1 MKKCRLSI
9 LFVLLYVTIVYPQ
22 IKKTTPPPPVK
33 FKSNSQLPELTKP
46 QKETN
51 HFGFGKNAS
60 GFDSTLAFQFQ
71 YVLDSLLAAND
82 IVGASVA
89 INMPAKGTWLGVSG
103 MSNPATGD
111 SIRPDML
118 FDIGSNTKTFIA
130 ALVLKLVDEGLIN
143 LDDQINQWLPEY
155 PNIDG
160 DVTIRQL
167 LNHTSGISD
176 YLNENP
182 AAVEALFVDLN
193 RLWTPEYSLS
203 FVLEPNFSKGADW
216 SYSNTGY
223 ILAGMIIKQATGSDK
238 VATVLREKVLD
249 PLNLNATFL
258 DIEENLIGE
267 LTHSW
272 TYFSETDEWADYF
285 ELPRTAMY
293 SCLYT
298 AGAMVST
305 AENMAKWV
313 RSLYTGQ
320 VFSQD
325 ALNQMLTIFPF
336 NNDVING
343 YGLGTMKRVW
353 LGEQAWAHGGDTF
366 SFGSQAAYFPGKDV
380 SIVVLV
386 NQRNYP
392 YQDFYD
398 KITEQLLH
406 KVLNYYIYPHD
417 LTHLYDLKAIY
428 PFFRPNVDTLK
439 IITQLNNPNSHNVQV
454 VARVVSL
461 DSTFV
466 DSTIFADDGNHFDG
480 EANDGLLGGFLLP
493 LSAENEFLISAR
505 YKNFDTNE
513 EGVYHKTARFT
524 TVGPLIIE
532 SYTILSADTLI
543 NPGDTVP
550 IQITLRNEGENATA
564 LNVQTKL
571 TCLSSNQIQITGK
584 TNFGDIAA
592 GETRV
597 AVGANTFILPED
609 FQDNT
614 ELAFRVDILSRN
626 HVYWSD
632 TLRFYVYP
640 TSIKT
645 KDKTRKLSEY
655 ALNQNYPNPFNSSTV
670 ISYRLAVN
678 SFVDLTVY
686 SITGQKITTFVSGQQ
701 QAGVHRYDWD
711 GIDFASGVYI
721 IRLAAQASNGTRQN
735 YTQTKKLI
743 LIK

>member
-1 MKKCRLSI
+1 MKKYRLSI
-9 LFVLLYVTIVYPQ
+9 LFVLLFVTIVYPQ
-22 IKKTTPPPPVK
+22 IKKTTPPPPIK
-33 FKSNSQLPELTKP
+33 FKNNSQLPELTKP
-46 QKETN
+46 QKQIN
-51 HFGFGKNAS
+51 RFGIIKNFNE
-60 GFDSTLAFQFQ
+60 FDSTLAFQFQ
-71 YVLDSLLAAND
+71 YVLDSLLVANN

-103 MSNPATGD
+103 TSNPATGD
-111 SIRPDML
+111 SIKPDML

-130 ALVLKLVDEGLIN
+130 ALVLKLVDEGLVN
-143 LDDQINQWLPEY
+143 LDDQINQWLPEF

-182 AAVEALFVDLN
+182 AAVETLFVDLD
-193 RLWTPEYSLS
+193 RFWAPEYSLS
-203 FVLEPNFSKGADW
+203 YVLEPNFTKGTDW

-223 ILAGMIIKQATGSDK
+223 LLSGMIIKQVTGSEK
-238 VATVLREKVLD
+238 VSTVLRDRILD

-258 DIEENLIGE
+258 DIDENLMGE
-267 LTHSW
+267 LSHGW
-272 TYFSETDEWADYF
+272 MYYSETDEWFDSY
-285 ELPRTAMY
+285 ELPRTAIY
-293 SCLYT
+293 SCMYT
-298 AGAMVST
+298 AGAIVST
-305 AENMAKWV
+305 AENMV
-313 RSLYTGQ
+313 RWIRELYTGQ
-320 VFSQD
+320 VLSQET
-325 ALNQMLTIFPF
+325 LNQMLTIVPF

-366 SFGSQAAYFPGKDV
+366 SFGSQAAYFPEKDV

-398 KITEQLLH
+398 MITEQLLQE
-406 KVLNYYIYPHD
+406 VLNYYIYPHD
-417 LTHLYDLKAIY
+417 LTHLYDLKTISQ
-428 PFFRPNVDTLK
+428 FVRPNVDTLK
-439 IITQLNNPNSHNVQV
+439 ITTQLNNPDNHNVQV
-454 VARVVSL
+454 VASVVSL

-466 DSTIFADDGNHFDG
+466 DSTIFADDGKHFDG
-480 EANDGLLGGFLLP
+480 EANDGLLGGFLTP
-493 LSAENEFLISAR
+493 LSSENEFLISAR
-505 YKNFDTNE
+505 YKDFDTNE
-513 EGVYHKTARFT
+513 DGIFHKTARFT
-524 TVGPLIIE
+524 TVGPLAID
-532 SYTILSADTLI
+532 SYAILSGDTLV
-543 NPGDTVP
+543 NPGETIP
-550 IQITLRNEGENATA
+550 IQITLRNKGKNATA

-571 TCLSSNQIQITGK
+571 TCLSSDQVQIVGK

-592 GETRV
+592 GEARL
-597 AVGANTFILPED
+597 AVGANAFILPED

-614 ELAFRVDILSRN
+614 EIVFRVDILSRN

-640 TSIKT
+640 TAVKTDDNRSIP
-645 KDKTRKLSEY
+645 LEY

-670 ISYRLAVN
+670 ISYRLPVN

-686 SITGQKITTFVSGQQ
+686 SITGQKISTIVSGQQ

-721 IRLAAQASNGTRQN
+721 VRLATQTSNGTSPN

-743 LIK
+743 LMK